1 MTHGIPV
8 QDPVDQ
14 VVAVHA
20 ALSDVG
26 ATLATA
32 ESLTGGGL
40 AALITSV
47 SGASHVYLGG
57 VVSYATSVKVD
68 VLGVS
73 AEIVAGPGVVSGP
86 CAEAM
91 ATGVRRLTGATYAL
105 STTGVAGPDRQ
116 EGKPAGTVF
125 VGLAG
130 PGGVASV
137 ELALSGTRAQICAA
151 THSAALGQLVDAV
164 RAEQPDLR

>member
-1 MTHGIPV
+1 MTADDH
-8 QDPVDQ
+8 

-20 ALSDVG
+20 ALRGVD

-40 AALITSV
+40 AAAITSV
-47 SGASHVYLGG
+47 PGASDVYLGG

-68 VLGVS
+68 LLGVDPN
-73 AEIVAGPGVVSGP
+73 IVARAGVVSVE

-91 ATGVRRLTGATYAL
+91 ADGVRRLTGATHAL

-125 VGLAG
+125 LGLAG
-130 PGGVASV
+130 PRGLTSV
-137 ELALSGTRAQICAA
+137 ELALAGTRSEICAA
-151 THSAALGQLVDAV
+151 TLAAALGLLLDVL
-164 RAEQPDLR
+164 RTEQPDLG